1 MNDDDNE
8 EKELIELKIT
18 NYTNNTINNTINNTD
33 SNNTNNRNII
43 LEIINSSIND
53 MLMMKKEVVLKKIA
67 SNSLR

>member
-8 EKELIELKIT
+8 EKELIELI
-18 NYTNNTINNTINNTD
+18 TNNTDINNTD